1 MRVRADFQFRRKP
14 GRREWLRARLRFDS
28 DQALLASI
36 YHTNSSGALS
46 SLCWADG
53 LIELPEDCAGVAPG
67 DTVDY
72 LPFSGL
78 GRGVAVRDF
87 LRCPTYATWC
97 EPGMSLGALTVGD
110 TAIGSRPVTPIKQPW
125 AENEDSGEMVFAPPM
140 S

>member
-1 MRVRADFQFRRKP
+1 MTASLRPLPALNFGVFDAAILIVSPVRGLRPVDAARLRVRADFQFRRKP

-72 LPFSGL
+72 LPFNDL
-78 GRGVAVRDF
+78 DV
-87 LRCPTYATWC
+87 
-97 EPGMSLGALTVGD
+97 E
-110 TAIGSRPVTPIKQPW
+110 
-125 AENEDSGEMVFAPPM
+125 
-140 S
+140 